1 MRSKYSLSLAII
13 SLIGVIVMGLI
24 AVAAPKIQV
33 DSETYEFASVIAG
46 TFVSHNFIITN
57 IGDAPLTIKNVRTSC
72 GCTVVELE
80 KTVLAAGESEVLQAD
95 LGTTGYHGRIEKRIY
110 VESNDHSN
118 ALITL
123 RLTGV
128 VNPAQPYHM
137 SIGDLEYM
145 FYLLVDIR
153 DADAFAVAHLM
164 GAMNVPADQL
174 AEWTDRFPKKALVI
188 LYDDDGTLSDP
199 AAKALNDAGLK
210 NVKSLM
216 GGLNEWMNVLGDE
229 FILRAG
235 E

>member
-1 MRSKYSLSLAII
+1 MRSRYIAALLAVV
-13 SLIGVIVMGLI
+13 LVGVIVAGVI
-24 AVAAPKIQV
+24 TVAAPKIQV

-57 IGDAPLTIKNVRTSC
+57 IGDAPLTIKNVHTSC

-110 VESNDHSN
+110 VESDDHAN

-128 VNPAQPYHM
+128 VNPAQPYHT

-153 DADAFAVAHLM
+153 DVDAYTSAHLM

-174 AEWTDRFPKKALVI
+174 AEWTDRFPTKALVI
-188 LYDDDGTLSDP
+188 FYDDDGTLSDP
-199 AAKALNDAGLK
+199 AAKALNDEGLT

-216 GGLNEWMNVLGDE
+216 GGLNEWINVLGDE
-229 FILRAG
+229 FILREG